1 MKWLSIYAPLPEF
14 QISEKTFYLLPVKI
28 LSQGQRRTSFS
39 VNKWFYAHP
48 SPPPPPTNYFRPRQ
62 ATGSSSIRI

>member
-39 VNKWFYAHP
+39 VNKGFYAHP
-48 SPPPPPTNYFRPRQ
+48 SPPPPPHQLLQ
-62 ATGSSSIRI
+62 ASASHW

>member
-48 SPPPPPTNYFRPRQ
+48 PPPPTP
-62 ATGSSSIRI
+62 